1 MSATEVA
8 EQLGTSK
15 AYAYKV
21 IRKLNAELAK
31 KGCLIVQ
38 RKVSRMYFEERYFA
52 GEPMSVPGEGRA
64 MSVSRDPER
73 GTFYVQCRYK
83 DWTGEPK
90 KKTKRGFKTEK
101 EARK

>member
-1 MSATEVA
+1 METRLMSATEVA

-38 RKVSRMYFEERYFA
+38 GKVSRRYFEERYFA
-52 GEPMSVPGEGRA
+52 GKPMARQN
-64 MSVSRDPER
+64 R
-73 GTFYVQCRYK
+73 GDGDVR
-83 DWTGEPK
+83 
-90 KKTKRGFKTEK
+90 
-101 EARK
+101 

>member
-1 MSATEVA
+1 MGTRLMDAMEVA

-38 RKVSRMYFEERYFA
+38 GKVSRMYF
-52 GEPMSVPGEGRA
+52 
-64 MSVSRDPER
+64 
-73 GTFYVQCRYK
+73 
-83 DWTGEPK
+83 
-90 KKTKRGFKTEK
+90 
-101 EARK
+101 

>member
-1 MSATEVA
+1 MGAGLMDATEVA

-38 RKVSRMYFEERYFA
+38 GKVSRMYFEERYFA
-52 GEPMSVPGEGRA
+52 GEPMPALEQGGGDV
-64 MSVSRDPER
+64 
-73 GTFYVQCRYK
+73 C
-83 DWTGEPK
+83 
-90 KKTKRGFKTEK
+90 
-101 EARK
+101 

>member
-1 MSATEVA
+1 MKKKMKLKRMSTTKVA

-38 RKVSRMYFEERYFA
+38 GKVSRMYFEERYFA
-52 GEPMSVPGEGRA
+52 GEPMPMPGEGASDVR
-64 MSVSRDPER
+64 
-73 GTFYVQCRYK
+73 
-83 DWTGEPK
+83 
-90 KKTKRGFKTEK
+90 
-101 EARK
+101 